1 MESTKFTDREIARF
15 VSRRNLDVRALLRNF
30 RKLPRGQQ
38 RNFGPEALFF
48 VSVLEKELER
58 QRDLAVLKR
67 RKEARQAKRGR
78 S

>member
-15 VSRRNLDVRALLRNF
+15 VSHRNRDVRALLRNF
-30 RKLPRGQQ
+30 RKLPHGQQ

-58 QRDLAVLKR
+58 QRNLAVVKR
-67 RKEARQAKRGR
+67 RKATRLARKGAK
-78 S
+78 